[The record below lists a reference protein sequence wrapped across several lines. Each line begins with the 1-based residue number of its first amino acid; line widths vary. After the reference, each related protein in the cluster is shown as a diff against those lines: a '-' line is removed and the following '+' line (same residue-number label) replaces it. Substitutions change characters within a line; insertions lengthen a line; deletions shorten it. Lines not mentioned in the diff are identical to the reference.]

1 MPRRLAAAACLA
13 LLAAPAAAAP
23 PACLTMIADVRAWL
37 DAHPHVSGT
46 RMQTKEAQLQHQPTA
61 ASVAKAKM
69 ESRDHIVELLGDA
82 EARQRSGD
90 MAGCEATLQDIER
103 MLKP

>member
-1 MPRRLAAAACLA
+1 MSRFILAVVVA
-13 LLAAPAAAAP
+13 LVPAAAFAAP
-23 PACLTMIADVRAWL
+23 TPRCTAMVADVRAWL

-46 RMQTKEAQLQHQPTA
+46 QRQTVAAQLMHQPTA

-82 EARQRSGD
+82 EAKQRSGD
-90 MAGCEATLQDIER
+90 MAGCEATLADVER

>member
-1 MPRRLAAAACLA
+1 MSRFILAVLVI
-13 LLAAPAAAAP
+13 LVPAAAWAAP
-23 PACLTMIADVRAWL
+23 PPCAAMIADVRAWL
-37 DAHPHVSGT
+37 DAHPHVAGT
-46 RMQTKEAQLQHQPTA
+46 RRQTVAAQLQHQPTA

-82 EARQRSGD
+82 EAQQRSGD
-90 MAGCEATLQDIER
+90 MAGCEATLGDVER